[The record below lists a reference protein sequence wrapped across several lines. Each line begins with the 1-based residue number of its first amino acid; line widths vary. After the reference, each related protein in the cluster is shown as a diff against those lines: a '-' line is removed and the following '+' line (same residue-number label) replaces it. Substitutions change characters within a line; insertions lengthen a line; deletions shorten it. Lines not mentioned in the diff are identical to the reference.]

1 MKSKSAMK
9 LIHGRMEAARKG
21 MEADLDTLDR
31 ISAEAGKAHGE
42 AGKHLA
48 AARDRFEK
56 DPTEDTAED
65 LKRWGHAESGLFATA
80 GLGKAMRQ
88 SYKEMMR

>member
-65 LKRWGHAESGLFATA
+65 LKRWCLAMEALAEQRGRLRALA
-80 GLGKAMRQ
+80 RL
-88 SYKEMMR
+88 